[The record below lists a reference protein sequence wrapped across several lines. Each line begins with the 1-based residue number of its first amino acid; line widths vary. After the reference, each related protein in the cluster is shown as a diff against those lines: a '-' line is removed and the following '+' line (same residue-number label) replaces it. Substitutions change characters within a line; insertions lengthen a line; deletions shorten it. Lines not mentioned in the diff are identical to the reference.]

1 MVKDIQGYLIG
12 NMRVDCLAVEAR
24 FPVAGFALHHK
35 EPCCLQWDCHHGTT
49 FILRVAGL
57 SMTKVV
63 PDSADS
69 SILIK
74 ISLQPREKFVSEAER
89 FAAHHG
95 LEISRFSVLPP
106 TLPVPALLSAA
117 HLPEAGLFV
126 FSEKSALTA
135 RSADKPQCELTVTG
149 PFQVRR
155 IPSLEADLI
164 IHLDKPAS
172 ARLLSFLLARAQA

>member
-1 MVKDIQGYLIG
+1 ML
-12 NMRVDCLAVEAR
+12 VDCLAVEAR
-24 FPVAGFALHHK
+24 FPVAGYALHHR
-35 EPCCLQWDCHHGTT
+35 EPCRLKWDCHHGST
-49 FILRVAGL
+49 FILRVTGL
-57 SMTKVV
+57 SMAREVD

-74 ISLQPREKFVSEAER
+74 MSLQPRERFISEAKR

-95 LEISRFSVLPP
+95 LEISRFPDLPP
-106 TLPVPALLSAA
+106 TLTVPALLSAA
-117 HLPEAGLFV
+117 HLPEAGVFV

-135 RSADKPQCELTVTG
+135 RAGDKPPCELTVTG

-155 IPSLEADLI
+155 IPSLEADLV

-172 ARLLSFLLARAQA
+172 ARLLSFLLAWGQS